1 MTSATFGRY
10 IYRIIQTLSC
20 CMVFAGFCIWYLQH
34 FELQPSILRGGLP
47 FWSIVEAMWNLN
59 LLTSW
64 LTSWSFHQ
72 RKDTKNINMKAP
84 QLRSSCVSLCC
95 SCSCFSCFSCCSCCY
110 CCFCCYCCSCC
121 SFVFAALGVCAAGA
135 VLHVVI
141 AALEIQQN
149 NNEASRKQKTAKQ
162 TKQSTKKE
170 KKQRSRKTEKQKSR
184 ETKKRRSKTHKNRK
198 QRSKKNRK
206 ARKQISRNQQR
217 SVEAKKA
224 EKQKSRERKKPEQ
237 REESQQKSLN

>member
-1 MTSATFGRY
+1 
-10 IYRIIQTLSC
+10 
-20 CMVFAGFCIWYLQH
+20 MVFAGFCIWYLQH

-149 NNEASRKQKTAKQ
+149 NNEASRKQKTAKAN
-162 TKQSTKKE
+162 KAINKKRE
-170 KKQRSRKTEKQKSR
+170 TKQRSRKTEKQKSR
-184 ETKKRRSKTHKNRK
+184 ETRKRRSKTHKNRK
-198 QRSKKNRK
+198 QRSKKT
-206 ARKQISRNQQR
+206 
-217 SVEAKKA
+217 
-224 EKQKSRERKKPEQ
+224 ERQ
-237 REESQQKSLN
+237 ESK